1 MVLARTLSQEARR
14 TAALSIFNVSAKPF
28 TPGKQWMKPKKITWS
43 PIGVTKVKYFDYT
56 KGSEAR
62 MRGISSS
69 LKGLPGSSI
78 KNANP
83 KEALPFLIPKPYT
96 AKKIIIKKIPEK
108 KLKEKGYPTVFMDSD
123 LLEVKKSKNMEE
135 LREIYNCC
143 KELQSEPKLARTQPD
158 RFNYCDN

>member
-1 MVLARTLSQEARR
+1 MDETQEIDESHSSQKS
-14 TAALSIFNVSAKPF
+14 SILTTRSEPEVS
-28 TPGKQWMKPKKITWS
+28 T
-43 PIGVTKVKYFDYT
+43 
-56 KGSEAR
+56 
-62 MRGISSS
+62 
-69 LKGLPGSSI
+69 LKGVPASSI
-78 KNANP
+78 KNSNP

-108 KLKEKGYPTVFMDSD
+108 KLKEKGYPTVFMDSE
-123 LLEVKKSKNMEE
+123 LLEEKKSKNMEE